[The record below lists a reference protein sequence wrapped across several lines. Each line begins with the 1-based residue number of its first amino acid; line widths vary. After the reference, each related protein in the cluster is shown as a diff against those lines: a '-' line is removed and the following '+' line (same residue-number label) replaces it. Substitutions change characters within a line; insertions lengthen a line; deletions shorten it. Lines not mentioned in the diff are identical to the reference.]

1 MVQWNVGKWLGLGA
15 LACGLALSTGCIT
28 KAQDRDV
35 MREYY
40 TNQADLYDSLSDAMN
55 ELGQEYFVLY
65 QEYQAMGRDDLAD
78 LARNRARIFH
88 ARSQELAESK
98 TLFDRK
104 LNKLESSNEAVA
116 ADVLPEPKT
125 TTRVVQPAR
134 RQVAPTTPEVVP
146 SNQLVAP
153 APAVAPAAAP
163 AVAPAPSQVP
173 ANPVPPPLQIQAP
186 APAPTA
192 TPRPVVTPLP
202 TATPLPTV
210 TPLPTAT
217 PRPTATPTPRP
228 KQAPPT
234 VPTPTPRPKRTPR
247 PTPTPRPTVTPL
259 PTPALPTP
267 APTPAP
273 APLK

>member
-88 ARSQELAESK
+88 ARSQELAEGK

-134 RQVAPTTPEVVP
+134 RQVAPTPPEVVP
-146 SNQLVAP
+146 SDQLVAP
-153 APAVAPAAAP
+153 APAIVPAP
-163 AVAPAPSQVP
+163 AVAPAPSQAQ
-173 ANPVPPPLQIQAP
+173 ANPVPVQIQAP
-186 APAPTA
+186 APVPTA
-192 TPRPVVTPLP
+192 TPRPTVTPLP